1 MSFLKNVVV
10 FLLMCISQGICAQK
24 DSFVQFPENCD
35 PKRVGEILSQ
45 RFVSAKHMFYG
56 NKWIHYAE
64 VCNWYGA
71 LKFAEITNNTELL
84 RQLQKRLDLLL
95 TTEKEYLPVMNHVD
109 LNVFGCIPLEMYKIV
124 KDKRYLE
131 LGLQYADTQWNLP
144 KNVTKEEK
152 QWTDKGLSWQ
162 TRLWIDDMFMITIL
176 QAQAYYVTGE
186 RKYIDR
192 AAKEMVVYLDELQR
206 PNGLFYHAPDVPY
219 FWGRGNGWMAVGMA
233 ELLKSTPKDNPSYAR
248 ILKGYHLMMESLK
261 NYQNEEGTWNQLID
275 KSDCWSETSGSAM
288 FTYAMIMGVKE
299 GWLDANEYGS
309 VARKAWI
316 ALVPYI
322 NDAGDVEEV
331 CIGTGKKND
340 LQYYYDRPRI
350 IGDYHGQAP
359 MLWCVCA
366 LLQ

>member
-35 PKRVGEILSQ
+35 PKRVGEVLSQ

-131 LGLQYADTQWNLP
+131 AVLISF
-144 KNVTKEEK
+144 
-152 QWTDKGLSWQ
+152 DKFVKH
-162 TRLWIDDMFMITIL
+162 D
-176 QAQAYYVTGE
+176 
-186 RKYIDR
+186 
-192 AAKEMVVYLDELQR
+192 LDECKL
-206 PNGLFYHAPDVPY
+206 YHSFRSFSKEFVID
-219 FWGRGNGWMAVGMA
+219 GQ
-233 ELLKSTPKDNPSYAR
+233 PS
-248 ILKGYHLMMESLK
+248 
-261 NYQNEEGTWNQLID
+261 
-275 KSDCWSETSGSAM
+275 
-288 FTYAMIMGVKE
+288 
-299 GWLDANEYGS
+299 
-309 VARKAWI
+309 
-316 ALVPYI
+316 
-322 NDAGDVEEV
+322 EV
-331 CIGTGKKND
+331 F
-340 LQYYYDRPRI
+340 QP
-350 IGDYHGQAP
+350 
-359 MLWCVCA
+359 
-366 LLQ
+366 